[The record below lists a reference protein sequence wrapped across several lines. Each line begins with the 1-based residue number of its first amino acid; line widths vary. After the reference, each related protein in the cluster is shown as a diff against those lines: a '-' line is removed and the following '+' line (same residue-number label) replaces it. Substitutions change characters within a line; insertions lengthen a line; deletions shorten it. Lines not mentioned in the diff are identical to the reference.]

1 MDLWILNSVPGPAEE
16 LLGPESEPMVMEA
29 GLFLGKL
36 SFVEHFIDGEEP
48 KGDSAGFIFSDGVR

>member
-29 GLFLGKL
+29 GLFVSKL
-36 SFVEHFIDGEEP
+36 SFVEQ
-48 KGDSAGFIFSDGVR
+48 ST